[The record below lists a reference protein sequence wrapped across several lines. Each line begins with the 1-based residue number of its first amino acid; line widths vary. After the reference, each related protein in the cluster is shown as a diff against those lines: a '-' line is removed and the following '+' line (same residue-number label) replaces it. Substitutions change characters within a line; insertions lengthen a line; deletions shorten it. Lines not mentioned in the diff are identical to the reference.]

1 MSSGKHYEL
10 GLYYPHND
18 MRTREAVEKVLDNL
32 HRIPIEKLEELTNK
46 F

>member
-1 MSSGKHYEL
+1 MGEKHYSL
-10 GLYYPHND
+10 GLYYPYND

-32 HRIPIEKLEELTNK
+32 HRIPVEEIEKLTDK